1 MRKISK
7 IFVYFAI
14 ITGCVLIYLS
24 FKLNALYLFILVFGL
39 ICFFVARKKNESP
52 ENKRFIL
59 SLIILIFISRALL
72 SLFVFNARDMRLTQD
87 EGTYSQKA
95 IIKVCEMQGIAD
107 KREWFAE
114 YFENTDM
121 AINVYGYNIYTYILT
136 GFYYLLGYQVQAARF
151 INILINIIVF
161 LLIFYS
167 AKEIF
172 NSRVAKIS
180 SAIFA
185 FFPSITL
192 WSAMICADLTIL
204 LGITVFLYSLVKSVK
219 KFDLRW
225 LLLMVPAYYIVS
237 SIRAYVGILL
247 VVVAALTLT
256 LKLFLRITI
265 KGKVLVTVL
274 ALTMLFLIATPPVI
288 TFTKIKIEKE
298 MQTIITQQRHLS
310 VADDG
315 GYLIYPLHS
324 YKDGK
329 CSIRELCTAYTKGM
343 LYALFSPFPWRVES
357 KIQLMALPQNILWY
371 FMIPFILYGFYRG
384 YKANKL
390 ATIAIFLYSFFM
402 FSTFALAEG
411 NMGALFRHKDMVL
424 PFLLI
429 YFAGAFDKLFL
440 KPHLPAGRQG

>member
-1 MRKISK
+1 M
-7 IFVYFAI
+7 
-14 ITGCVLIYLS
+14 
-24 FKLNALYLFILVFGL
+24 
-39 ICFFVARKKNESP
+39 
-52 ENKRFIL
+52 
-59 SLIILIFISRALL
+59 

-95 IIKVCEMQGIAD
+95 IIKVYEIQGVTD
-107 KREWFAE
+107 KREWFAK

-121 AINVYGYNIYTYILT
+121 AIKIYGYNIYTYILT
-136 GFYYLLGYQVQAARF
+136 GFYYLFGYQVQAARF
-151 INILINIIVF
+151 VNSLINILVF
-161 LLIFYS
+161 LLIFYL
-167 AKEIF
+167 AKEVF

-185 FFPSITL
+185 FLPSITL
-192 WSAMICADLTIL
+192 WSAMLCADLTIL
-204 LGITVFLYSLVKSVK
+204 LGITAFLYSLVKAVK

-256 LKLFLRITI
+256 LKLFLRITPRSR
-265 KGKVLVTVL
+265 VLLTVL
-274 ALTMLFLIATPPVI
+274 AFMLLFLAMNPPVI
-288 TFTKIKIEKE
+288 TFTKTKIEQE
-298 MQTIITQQRHLS
+298 MHTVITQQRLLS
-310 VADDG
+310 IADDG
-315 GYLIYPLHS
+315 GYLIYPLHC

-329 CSIRELCTAYTKGM
+329 CGILDLCVAYAKGM
-343 LYALFSPFPWRVES
+343 SYVLFSPFPWRIES

-384 YKANKL
+384 YKLSRL
-390 ATIAIFLYSFFM
+390 ATIAIFLYVCFM

-411 NMGALFRHKDMVL
+411 NMGALFRHKDMVM

-429 YFAGAFDKLFL
+429 YFAGAVDGLTKHQDKS
-440 KPHLPAGRQG
+440 K